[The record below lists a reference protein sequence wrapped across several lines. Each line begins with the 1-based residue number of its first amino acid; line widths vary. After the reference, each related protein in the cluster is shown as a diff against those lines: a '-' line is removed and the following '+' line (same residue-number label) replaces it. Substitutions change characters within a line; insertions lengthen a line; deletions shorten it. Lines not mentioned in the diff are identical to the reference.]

1 MAKGARPNSGKSDSK
16 PPGVSKGT
24 VNMRTIAAKLG
35 VSAQTVSLAVRNAPG
50 VSASMRAKVL
60 TVMDEL
66 GYRPQ
71 PALSALMGQIRR
83 HSSKRSVMKMAFV
96 NSWNEPLAAT
106 TAEPL
111 RHFYLGAR
119 DKAEK
124 LGYVIEEFS
133 CGTTEEEQAKL
144 RKRLR
149 SSGADGLLI
158 FPTIDP
164 TSSLMIN
171 WENYSVVEIGQSMQG
186 VPLTLLIS
194 DHFGNAFTLC
204 QRLVEEGFQRIGF
217 IHETKEHER
226 IGGSYLGGVLAAS
239 FLNGHRQFV
248 EPLSK
253 HHPSP
258 REILRY
264 VKDNRCDALIV
275 GAHFDPQFLTVKG
288 LRAGR
293 DISFFACGPWS
304 SDRVRGIAGIDECW
318 KEIGEAAAEQL
329 GRLMQSGTRGFP
341 EIPEV
346 IHIPGRWIDQK
357 LQVPVQAAG
366 TVKKSRRG

>member
-1 MAKGARPNSGKSDSK
+1 MAIAAKPNSGKSDSK
-16 PPGVSKGT
+16 SSSVSKGT

-35 VSAQTVSLAVRNAPG
+35 ISAQTVSLAIRNAPG

-60 TVMDEL
+60 TLMDEL

-83 HSSKRSVMKMAFV
+83 HSSNRSVMKMAFV
-96 NSWNEPLAAT
+96 NSWNEPLATT

-124 LGYVIEEFS
+124 LGYVIEEFR
-133 CGTTEEEQAKL
+133 CGTTQDEQAKL

-149 SSGADGLLI
+149 HSGADGLLI

-164 TSSLMIN
+164 TSSLMID
-171 WENYSVVEIGQSMQG
+171 WEKYSVVEIGQSMQG

-204 QRLVEEGFQRIGF
+204 QRLLEEGFQRIGF

-275 GAHFDPQFLTVKG
+275 SAHFDPQFLTVKG
-288 LRAGR
+288 FRAGL

-304 SDRVRGIAGIDECW
+304 TDRVRGIAGIDECW
-318 KEIGEAAAEQL
+318 KEVGEAAATQL
-329 GRLMQSGTRGFP
+329 GRLMQSGTRGYP

-357 LQVPVQAAG
+357 LHAPVQAAG